1 MTAAAAERQR
11 VARVYTSARR
21 HPWVLGKLGDWVIW
35 FGPYTPAQLIVLG
48 GGALL
53 LIKGFAWWSWL
64 GPVPVVLWLIAV
76 WAVRGASI
84 GGRSPLVAAWGWV
97 ALLVKHPAG
106 RIAGR
111 AARDRRGSHLTG
123 AFVIESAQPIG
134 RRPAGESLRVRVPEV
149 RRGRRRKGAAPVPAV
164 RAVPVSGLTRLLS
177 QCGQP
182 AGRS

>member
-1 MTAAAAERQR
+1 M
-11 VARVYTSARR
+11 VRVYTSARR

-64 GPVPVVLWLIAV
+64 GPVPVVLWLVAV

-84 GGRSPLVAAWGWV
+84 GGRSPIAAAVGWV
-97 ALLVKHPAG
+97 ALLARHPAG

-111 AARDRRGSHLTG
+111 AARDRRVSYLSG
-123 AFVIESAQPIG
+123 AFVIESAAPTG
-134 RRPAGESLRVRVPEV
+134 HTPAGESLRVGVRQE
-149 RRGRRRKGAAPVPAV
+149 RRGRSRKGAASAPVV
-164 RAVPVSGLTRLLS
+164 GAVPVSGLTHLLS
-177 QCGQP
+177 QS
-182 AGRS
+182 GRPEGRF